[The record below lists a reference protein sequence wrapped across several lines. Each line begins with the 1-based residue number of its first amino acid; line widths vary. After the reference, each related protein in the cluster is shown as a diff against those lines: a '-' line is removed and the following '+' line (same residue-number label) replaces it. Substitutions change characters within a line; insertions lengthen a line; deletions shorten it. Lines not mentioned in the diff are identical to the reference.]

1 MMADQ
6 KRWFKVWTSIAANA
20 RFAEMSLED
29 VGRWTLLG
37 AATALDGDH
46 GRLEV
51 PGRGKELCRLLRVD
65 DIDAAR
71 HALKRLHS
79 VQFEE
84 GENRHG
90 ELSVTWKNWKKYQ
103 EDSTQAAR
111 QKTSRSKKR
120 REEKRR
126 EVPPTVPH
134 EGVLVGDS
142 LNQAE
147 APQAAR
153 VQGPSVSS
161 PGPVPQATTARKA
174 RRPEE
179 FDPVFEGFYAVY
191 PRNEAK
197 QPAWRAWKTLRVSS
211 GLAEEIMAALTRHR
225 DRWQRLGTASDKIP
239 LPASW
244 LNGKRWMDQF
254 DVPQDPYTKFPRGDA
269 GA

>member
-90 ELSVTWKNWKKYQ
+90 ELSVTWKNWKKY
-103 EDSTQAAR
+103 
-111 QKTSRSKKR
+111 
-120 REEKRR
+120 
-126 EVPPTVPH
+126 
-134 EGVLVGDS
+134 
-142 LNQAE
+142 LNLWNYI
-147 APQAAR
+147 R
-153 VQGPSVSS
+153 WNC
-161 PGPVPQATTARKA
+161 RCL
-174 RRPEE
+174 
-179 FDPVFEGFYAVY
+179 
-191 PRNEAK
+191 RN
-197 QPAWRAWKTLRVSS
+197 PYRISF
-211 GLAEEIMAALTRHR
+211 
-225 DRWQRLGTASDKIP
+225 
-239 LPASW
+239 SW
-244 LNGKRWMDQF
+244 IRNINLDQ
-254 DVPQDPYTKFPRGDA
+254 
-269 GA
+269 